1 MSNTAS
7 LNVIFSFWGKA
18 RKQDNSQLTETVK
31 GFHYLPYHCLDV
43 TTVAEVWIDKSPSLI
58 TQFAKRLGCSE
69 SEAKAWALFFVA
81 LHDLG
86 KLLPQFQH
94 KALHILKDINP
105 LLGKLGFSENQIRGF
120 YHGPAGYY
128 WLYELL
134 FKKES
139 SNSIPS
145 MDLDFDDFLH
155 DDEEESAIQWELWN
169 HWMAA
174 VAGHHGA
181 IPTDR
186 GNFALPSEV
195 TTQAEESVRAAML
208 LWLDVLAEMFLH
220 PAGLSLESNPPQ
232 LVPDSVNGQMKQNK
246 WAQNYL
252 AGFCSV
258 ADWLGSSERFEYDD
272 QPCDTLEQ
280 LQIWYEKRKPIAE
293 NALIDFGLIS
303 QVHPDPHINKLI
315 GENRTPRPLQ
325 AMAADLPVSQ
335 GLTIVEAATGSGKTE
350 LALLQAW
357 RLLDAGLADSIVFA
371 LPTQATANAMLGRL
385 EQLATVLF
393 ENSPNLILAHG
404 RANYQESFI
413 ALKDAAKP
421 KTEQGSEEAL
431 VQCAEW
437 LAQSRKRVFLGQI
450 GVCTVDQV
458 LVSVLPVRH
467 NFVRGFGVGRSVL
480 IVDEVHAY
488 DAYMYGLLSG
498 VLQQQKLSGGSAIL
512 LSATLPSGQKQQLA
526 QAWGYSQ
533 PLPDQ
538 TPYPLIT
545 QLADN
550 TNQPEAKALAIP
562 DVADAEPEKTLTL
575 SLEISADMLPSESLK
590 QQIQNAVAAGAQVC
604 VICNLVDVAQR
615 LYSEFQRR
623 FKKADLVADQLDL
636 FHSRFTFH
644 DRQQKEQKV
653 ISTFGRLSKQEPQ
666 QPFNPA
672 RNLGHLLIATQV
684 VEQSL
689 DICFDW
695 MITQLCPI
703 DLLFQRFGRLH
714 RHSENHLQRPM
725 EYQTPQCTVLGS
737 DSDKFDLHELIYG
750 NSRVLWRT
758 QKLLESTKQH
768 EGKVVFPSAYRDWI
782 EPVYNEVPDSDE
794 PESVTTS
801 FEKFED
807 ERFASQSCAKR
818 LMYVDMSELKD
829 SDGNVST
836 LTRDGEMSLN
846 LVPFYLNSG
855 GEKCL
860 LDGQILSVLD
870 DSNLWEAINLNTV
883 AVPKSWER
891 KDPLLKETS
900 KDGLVWLEFEFRSI
914 EPEVRFTSLGKAIS
928 YHYLQNGGLCR
939 EIKED
944 K

>member
-1 MSNTAS
+1 MEIKQ
-7 LNVIFSFWGKA
+7 LFEFWGKA
-18 RKQDNSQLTETVK
+18 RKADYQSEAEYQAK
-31 GFHYLPYHCLDV
+31 FHFLPYHCLDV
-43 TTVAEVWIDKSPSLI
+43 AAVAEVWIAQSPSLI
-58 TQFAKRLGCSE
+58 KQFAKRLGCSE
-69 SEAKAWALFFVA
+69 SEAKAWVLFFVA

-86 KLLPQFQH
+86 KHLPQFQH
-94 KALHILKDINP
+94 KALHILKGINP

-128 WLYELL
+128 WLHELL
-134 FKKES
+134 FKKEGS
-139 SNSIPS
+139 GSKNS
-145 MDLDFDDFLH
+145 MDLDFDDFFD
-155 DDEEESAIQWELWN
+155 DDEEGAGIQWELWK

-181 IPTDR
+181 IPTEC
-186 GNFALPSEV
+186 GNFSLPSEV
-195 TTQAEESVRAAML
+195 TRQAEESVKAAML
-208 LWLDVLAEMFLH
+208 LWLDVLAEIFLQ

-232 LVPDSVNGQMKQNK
+232 LVPDSTSGQIKQDK

-258 ADWLGSSERFEYDD
+258 ADWLGSSERFDYDD
-272 QPCDTLEQ
+272 QPCDCLEQ
-280 LQIWYEKRKPIAE
+280 LQSWYEKRKPIAE
-293 NALIDFGLIS
+293 KALIDCGLIS
-303 QVHPDPHINKLI
+303 QVHPEPNITKLI
-315 GENRTPRPLQ
+315 GENRAPRPLQ
-325 AMAADLPVSQ
+325 ALAAELPVSH
-335 GLTIVEAATGSGKTE
+335 GLSIVEAATGSGKTE
-350 LALLQAW
+350 LALLHAW

-385 EQLATVLF
+385 EQLATLLF

-413 ALKDAAKP
+413 TLKDAAKP

-550 TNQPEAKALAIP
+550 TNQLEVKTLAIP
-562 DVADAEPEKTLTL
+562 DADDTEPEKTLTL
-575 SLEISADMLPSESLK
+575 SLEVSADMLPSESLK
-590 QQIQNAVAAGAQVC
+590 QQIQDAVASGAQVC
-604 VICNLVDVAQR
+604 VICNLVDVAQG
-615 LYSEFQRR
+615 LYSEFQQR
-623 FKKADLVADQLDL
+623 FTEAGLTADQLDL

-644 DRQQKEQKV
+644 DRQRKEQKV
-653 ISTFGRLSKQEPQ
+653 ISTFGRPSKQEAEQ
-666 QPFNPA
+666 SFNPA
-672 RNLGHLLIATQV
+672 RKRGHLLIATQV

-695 MITQLCPI
+695 MITQLCPA

-714 RHSENHLQRPM
+714 RNAENHPQRPVQ
-725 EYQTPQCTVLGS
+725 YQMPQCTVLGA

-758 QKLLESTKQH
+758 QKLLENAKQQH
-768 EGKVVFPSAYRDWI
+768 EGKVAFPAAYRDWI
-782 EPVYNEVPDSDE
+782 EPVYDEAPSADE

-818 LMYVDMSELKD
+818 LMFADMSELKD

-846 LVPFYLNSG
+846 LVPFFLNSD

-860 LDGQILSVLD
+860 LDGQPLSALD
-870 DSNLWEAINLNTV
+870 DSNYWEAINLNTV

-891 KDPLLKETS
+891 KDSLLKETS
-900 KDGLVWLEFEFRSI
+900 KDGLIWLEMTPNQGGFESAGYCYCALRGFSKK
-914 EPEVRFTSLGKAIS
+914 G
-928 YHYLQNGGLCR
+928 
-939 EIKED
+939 
-944 K
+944 

>member
-1 MSNTAS
+1 MLATHNLDS
-7 LNVIFSFWGKA
+7 LFCFWGKA
-18 RKQDNSQLTETVK
+18 KKLQEDKLDLLPPY
-31 GFHYLPYHCLDV
+31 HCLPYHCLDV
-43 TTVAEVWIDKSPSLI
+43 AAVAEVWIDKSPSLI
-58 TQFAKRLGCSE
+58 KQFTKRLDCSE
-69 SEAKAWALFFVA
+69 SEAKAWVLFFVA

-86 KLLPQFQH
+86 KHLPQFQH
-94 KALHILKDINP
+94 KAPHILKDINP
-105 LLGKLGFSENQIRGF
+105 LLGKLGLSESQIRGF

-128 WLYELL
+128 WLHELL
-134 FKKES
+134 FKKEP
-139 SNSIPS
+139 SNSTIS
-145 MDLDFDDFLH
+145 MDFDFYDD
-155 DDEEESAIQWELWN
+155 DSGIQWDLWK

-181 IPTDR
+181 IPTDL
-186 GNFALPSEV
+186 GSFSLPSEV
-195 TTQAEESVRAAML
+195 TTQAGESVKAAML
-208 LWLDVLAEMFLH
+208 LWLDVLAEIFLQ
-220 PAGLSLESNPPQ
+220 PVGLSLQSNPPQ
-232 LVPDSVNGQMKQNK
+232 LVPNSVNGQIKQDK

-258 ADWLGSSERFEYDD
+258 ADWLGSSERFDYDD

-280 LQIWYEKRKPIAE
+280 LQSWYEKRKPIAE
-293 NALIDFGLIS
+293 KALIDCGLIS
-303 QVHPDPHINKLI
+303 QVHPEPNITKLI
-315 GENRTPRPLQ
+315 GENRAPRPLQ
-325 AMAADLPVSQ
+325 ALAAELPVSH

-350 LALLQAW
+350 LALLHAW

-393 ENSPNLILAHG
+393 ENAPNLILAHG
-404 RANYQESFI
+404 RSNYQESFI
-413 ALKDAAKP
+413 TLKDAAQP

-431 VQCAEW
+431 VQCAQW

-498 VLQQQKLSGGSAIL
+498 VLQQQKLSGGSVIL

-526 QAWGYSQ
+526 QAWGYNK

-550 TNQPEAKALAIP
+550 QNRPEAKTLAIL
-562 DVADAEPEKTLTL
+562 DADDIEPEKTLTL
-575 SLEISADMLPSESLK
+575 SLEVSADLLPSESLK
-590 QQIQNAVAAGAQVC
+590 QQIQDAVAAGTQVC
-604 VICNLVDVAQR
+604 VICNLVDAAQG
-615 LYSEFQRR
+615 LYSEFQQR
-623 FKKADLVADQLDL
+623 FTEAGLAADQLDL

-644 DRQQKEQKV
+644 DRQQKERKV
-653 ISTFGRLSKQEPQ
+653 ISTFGRSSKQES
-666 QPFNPA
+666 FNSA
-672 RNLGHLLIATQV
+672 RKRGHLLIATQV

-695 MITQLCPI
+695 MITQLCPV
-703 DLLFQRFGRLH
+703 DLLFQRLGRLH
-714 RHSENHLQRPM
+714 RHAENHLQRPAQ
-725 EYQTPQCTVLGS
+725 YQIPQCTVLGS

-758 QKLLESTKQH
+758 QKLLENAKQQH
-768 EGKVVFPSAYRDWI
+768 KGKVAFPAAYRDWI
-782 EPVYNEVPDSDE
+782 EPVYDEAPVANE

-818 LMYVDMSELKD
+818 LMSADMSELKD
-829 SDGNVST
+829 SDGNVSL

-846 LVPFYLNSG
+846 LVPFYLNPD

-860 LDGQILSVLD
+860 LDGQALSALD
-870 DSNLWEAINLNTV
+870 DSRYWEAINLNTV

-891 KDPLLKETS
+891 KDDLLSEAS
-900 KDGLVWLEFEFRSI
+900 KDGLVWLEMQPDQTGFDSA
-914 EPEVRFTSLGKAIS
+914 G
-928 YHYLQNGGLCR
+928 YHYCAFRGFSKKG
-939 EIKED
+939 
-944 K
+944 